1 MRAGY
6 VNDASGSKS
15 VEIGEELLGVLVLPV
30 HVSEDGLALDPVHL
44 LPSHAVKE
52 LSWRSQD
59 IWPFR

>member
-6 VNDASGSKS
+6 INDASGSKS

-30 HVSEDGLALDPVHL
+30 YITKDGLALDPVHL